1 MHGVC
6 EIGEKGWC
14 AWLKLRACGGAGTV
28 ALRNLHV
35 RAPRSAMTLLTPP
48 VLTPAARQATQEYID
63 WLENDKKRSARPAD
77 FEVQREREETA
88 RQKIAALLGESVADQ
103 GALEAADTFLSSLQS
118 EPAAR

>member
-1 MHGVC
+1 MC
-6 EIGEKGWC
+6 LAE
-14 AWLKLRACGGAGTV
+14 AACSAAARKPSRSVISTSG
-28 ALRNLHV
+28 
-35 RAPRSAMTLLTPP
+35 PSRSAMILLTPP
-48 VLTPAARQATQEYID
+48 VITPAARQATQEYID

-88 RQKIAALLGESVADQ
+88 RQKIAALLGESVANQ